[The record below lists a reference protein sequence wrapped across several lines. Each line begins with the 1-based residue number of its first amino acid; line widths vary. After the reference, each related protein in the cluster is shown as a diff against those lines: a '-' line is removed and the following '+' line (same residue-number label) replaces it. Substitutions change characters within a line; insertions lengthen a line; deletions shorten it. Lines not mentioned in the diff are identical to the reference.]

1 MTAQICNLQADVD
14 PNAAL
19 RTAVALLDL
28 PVELDVD
35 GTTGTVIV
43 RMPQDLN
50 TPAEVRV
57 LRVVESYTGDFRRQA
72 I

>member
-1 MTAQICNLQADVD
+1 MTAATLDRMAQ
-14 PNAAL
+14 L
-19 RTAVALLDL
+19 RTAVALLGL

-35 GTTGTVIV
+35 GATGTVLV
-43 RMPQDLN
+43 CMPRDLN

-57 LRVVESYTGDFRRQA
+57 LRVVEQYTADFRRQV